1 MAVNLILRFS
11 FDEQVLYLLKIT
23 FAKHLQT
30 EAD

>member
-1 MAVNLILRFS
+1 MVVKLITQFS
-11 FDEQVLYLLKIT
+11 NDKQIFNLLKII

>member
-1 MAVNLILRFS
+1 MAVNLISRFS
-11 FDEQVLYLLKIT
+11 FDKQVLYSLKII